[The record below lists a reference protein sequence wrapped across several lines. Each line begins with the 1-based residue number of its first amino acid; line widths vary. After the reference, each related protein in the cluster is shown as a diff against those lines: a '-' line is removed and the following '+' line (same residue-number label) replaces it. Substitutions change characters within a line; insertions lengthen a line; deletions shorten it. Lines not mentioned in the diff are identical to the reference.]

1 MWNYQV
7 WTSKNSSFKTQEFCS
22 TYLQEVIWG
31 CFTNS
36 VLPYIL
42 SPLLNKAVQNL
53 RNMSHFLAKIHSGW
67 KEIPQ
72 GIDYASTPPNFEP
85 RKLTKI
91 RCTMSFLLTGK
102 CTWID
107 VEKGVISRQLFH
119 PTNVNHFISF
129 YIVKSQPWPILP

>member
-1 MWNYQV
+1 MWNNQV

-72 GIDYASTPPNFEP
+72 GIDYAPTPPNFEP

-91 RCTMSFLLTGK
+91 RCTMSFWLTGK
-102 CTWID
+102 CTMLKRGSSHDIYIIL
-107 VEKGVISRQLFH
+107 KMSIILYH
-119 PTNVNHFISF
+119 F
-129 YIVKSQPWPILP
+129 YIIKSYPWPNVP

>member
-31 CFTNS
+31 CFTNF

-42 SPLLNKAVQNL
+42 SPLLNKAVQNCETCHIFWQRFIVDGKKFRREL
-53 RNMSHFLAKIHSGW
+53 TTLQR
-67 KEIPQ
+67 PR
-72 GIDYASTPPNFEP
+72 NFEP

-129 YIVKSQPWPILP
+129 YIVKSHPWPIVP